1 MKKIIFLFP
10 YPTGTAAS
18 QRFRFEQ
25 YLKLLSDS
33 NFELEFQSFLDNQTW
48 KILYKKGHFS
58 LKIIGIIKGFLRRF
72 RLLFKI
78 HKYDFVFIH
87 REASP
92 IGPPLFE
99 FIIAKILKK
108 KIIFDFDDAI
118 WLPNTSGQNKIIA
131 FLKFHSKTG
140 LIYKWSYKIS
150 AGNNFLS
157 QYALKYNPKVCINPT
172 TIDTNQ
178 LHNKIKNQNSAE
190 VIIGWT
196 GTHSTLI
203 YLAEIVPIIRKLEE
217 HFNFTFL
224 VICDKNP
231 NYVLKSFRFLPWDKT
246 SEIDDLL
253 KINIGIMPLKDDEWA
268 KGKCGFKALQY
279 MSLGIPAVVSPV
291 GVNLEIIKNNQTGF
305 VCNSPGDWYLAF
317 EKLLSNVSLREEM
330 GKNAR
335 KTIIQNYSVQ
345 ANSLNFLTLFD

>member
-1 MKKIIFLFP
+1 MKKVIFLFP
-10 YPTGTAAS
+10 YPIGTAAS

-25 YLKLLSDS
+25 YLKLLSEH
-33 NFELEFQSFLDNQTW
+33 NFELELQSFLDKQTW
-48 KILYKKGHFS
+48 EILYKKGNYI
-58 LKIIGIIKGFLRRF
+58 LKTIGIVRGFLRRLG
-72 RLLFKI
+72 LLFKI
-78 HKYDFVFIH
+78 HKYDFVFIQ

-92 IGPPLFE
+92 IGPPFFE

-118 WLPNTSGQNKIIA
+118 WLPNTSDQNKIIA

-140 LIYKWSYKIS
+140 LICKWSYKIS
-150 AGNNFLS
+150 AGNKFLS
-157 QYALKYNPKVCINPT
+157 KYALKNNPNVFINPT
-172 TIDTNQ
+172 TIDTNH
-178 LHNKIKNQNSAE
+178 LHNKIKYQNSDE

-196 GTHSTLI
+196 GTQSTLI
-203 YLAEIVPIIRKLEE
+203 YLEEIIQVIRKLEE

-231 NYVLKSFRFLPWDKT
+231 DYDLKSFSFLPWNKT

-291 GVNLEIIKNNQTGF
+291 GVNLDIIINNENGF
-305 VCNSPGDWYLAF
+305 ICINPEDWYLAF
-317 EKLLSNVSLREEM
+317 EKLLSNATLREEM
-330 GKNAR
+330 GKKAR
-335 KTIIQNYSVQ
+335 KKIIENYSIQ
-345 ANSLNFLTLFD
+345 ANSVNFLTLFD